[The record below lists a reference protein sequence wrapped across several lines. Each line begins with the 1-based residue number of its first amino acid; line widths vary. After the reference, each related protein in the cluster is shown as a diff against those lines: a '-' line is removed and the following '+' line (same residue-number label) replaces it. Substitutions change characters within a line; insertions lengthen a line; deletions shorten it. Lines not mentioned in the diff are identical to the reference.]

1 MSKNVFTFKDNS
13 KEVKRQF
20 HDVSEEAM
28 LAALLFIEGQAK
40 ALAPVGN
47 TGELRDKI
55 DHKIVRKQGGNILGQ
70 VGSPL
75 QYAIYVEFGTGEFAE
90 NGAGRKGGWVYQDPS
105 GQWFFTWGMEPQP
118 FLRPAF
124 RRNRKVVKELIGE
137 HYRFTFK
144 GGINK

>member
-1 MSKNVFTFKDNS
+1 MADGFTFEDNS
-13 KEVKRQF
+13 KQVKEQF
-20 HDVSEEAM
+20 YDVSEEAM
-28 LAALLFIEGQAK
+28 LAALLLVEGQAK
-40 ALAPVGN
+40 ALAAVGN

-55 DHKIVRKQGGNILGQ
+55 DHNITAKGSQLMGQ

-90 NGAGRKGGWVYQDPS
+90 NGAGRRGGWVYQDAS

-124 RRNRKVVKELIGE
+124 RMTKKQVEEVFGIHLKRK
-137 HYRFTFK
+137 F
-144 GGINK
+144 GGKKK